1 MKVNTIQLLAS
12 SSHTMSIIF
21 IPIFAKSLGA
31 SFFEVGIITAAFA
44 AASFLSSF
52 IFGKAA
58 DINRLRPIVLA
69 GLIMS
74 ALTFFLQVF
83 AYDAISLALIR
94 AMAGFSMSI
103 YPAALTV
110 YIYYQKGSIGKFS
123 SFGSLGW
130 MIGFLMAA
138 FIENVQYLFTL
149 SSLFYCIAFITA
161 LGLKDVQ
168 KPSVN
173 VSYFSVDT
181 FSKNSP
187 TYLSVFIRHAGA
199 GAVWTILPLYLTYLG
214 ASSFWIGIIYAI
226 NPFVQFFVMRRL
238 DNLRNEW
245 LVKWGFIMSV
255 LAFVVYFLAPGFIFL
270 IPGMLF
276 IAFGWSFLFVGAN
289 QLLVERNAEKATA
302 AGILNSVIAAATIV
316 GSVSGGLIL
325 EYFGY
330 KETMIFAI
338 LCSLAG
344 MFIFIAN
351 GRFPF
356 GIVDKLLARTP
367 LKD

>member
-1 MKVNTIQLLAS
+1 MIQLLAS
-12 SSHTMSIIF
+12 SSHTMSNIF
-21 IPIFAKSLGA
+21 IPLFAKSLGA
-31 SFFEVGIITAAFA
+31 SFLEVGIITAAFG

-74 ALTFFLQVF
+74 ALSFFMQVF
-83 AYDAISLALIR
+83 AYDAVSLALIR
-94 AMAGFSMSI
+94 ALAGFSMCI

-130 MIGFLMAA
+130 MVGFLLAA
-138 FIENVQYLFTL
+138 FIENVQYLFVI
-149 SSLFYCIAFITA
+149 SSLFYCVAFVTA

-187 TYLSVFIRHAGA
+187 TYLSVFIRHTGA
-199 GAVWTILPLYLTYLG
+199 GAVWTILPLYLVHLG
-214 ASSFWIGIIYAI
+214 ASTFWIGIIYAI
-226 NPFVQFFVMRRL
+226 NPFIQFLVMRRL
-238 DNLRNEW
+238 DNIRNEW
-245 LVKWGFIMSV
+245 LVKWGFIMTG
-255 LAFVVYFLAPGFIFL
+255 LAFIVYFLAPGFIFL
-270 IPGMLF
+270 IPGMFF
-276 IAFGWSFLFVGAN
+276 IAFGWSFLFVGAS

-302 AGILNSVIAAATIV
+302 SGILNSVIAAASIV
-316 GSVSGGLIL
+316 GSVAGGLIL
-325 EYFGY
+325 EYSGY
-330 KETMIFAI
+330 KETMVFGV
-338 LCSLAG
+338 LCAFLG
-344 MFIFIAN
+344 MFIFKAKD
-351 GRFPF
+351 RLPLE
-356 GIVDKLLARTP
+356 VVEKLQASMP